1 MALLALWFRSGTGR
15 LPPGT
20 ARLRG
25 AAARGPGRERI
36 SDLTTI
42 ALGLLFFLPSLEV
55 RPDAVQV
62 RGRLV
67 CVEAGTELQVPVEC
81 PSEAPVRA
89 LLDETGRLYRF
100 RLDDPKVSMFDDPR
114 VRTRELQITGRLDP
128 SDRLEIIRVKSI
140 VDGRLHFVYY
150 RCEVCHITAY
160 AFGPCWCCQDE
171 FEFRET
177 LTPPPQ

>member
-1 MALLALWFRSGTGR
+1 M
-15 LPPGT
+15 
-20 ARLRG
+20 
-25 AAARGPGRERI
+25 

-42 ALGLLFFLPSLEV
+42 ALGLLFLLPSLEAQSDV
-55 RPDAVQV
+55 VQV
-62 RGRLV
+62 QGRLV
-67 CVEAGTELQVPVEC
+67 CVEAGTESQEPIEC

-128 SDRLEIIRVKSI
+128 SDQLEIIRVKSI
-140 VDGRLHFVYY
+140 VGGRPHFVYY

>member
-1 MALLALWFRSGTGR
+1 M
-15 LPPGT
+15 
-20 ARLRG
+20 
-25 AAARGPGRERI
+25 
-36 SDLTTI
+36 SDLTTT
-42 ALGLLFFLPSLEV
+42 ALGLLLFLPTLESQSEE
-55 RPDAVQV
+55 VQV
-62 RGRLV
+62 QGRVV
-67 CVEAGTELQVPVEC
+67 CVEAGTESIEPIDC

-100 RLDDPKVSMFDDPR
+100 HPDDPKTTMFDDPR
-114 VRTRELQITGRLDP
+114 VRRRELQITGLLGAT
-128 SDRLEIIRVKSI
+128 DRLEIIRVKSI

-160 AFGPCWCCQDE
+160 EFGPCWCCQDE